1 MKPLSL
7 NGSFFFLVYSSFLYA
22 HPQVV
27 PPATCTCFFSKKIW
41 PRPLPCTTWTKR
53 ECKRICAE
61 RCPSYVLQH
70 IRFPYVASL
79 KSLNC
84 STLGTRGFSRGRR
97 DLSAL
102 AEGWHIFGRRPKPRT
117 GQKPR
122 LEKSLAPRR
131 SRVRIPYKPEFF
143 LAFFCSCEKLC
154 QKCDD
159 LLSYNSADFVKSL
172 KTFRG
177 ERFCRALLGQMF
189 NSWCISCTI
198 YNMHSRDCRLGF
210 TIL

>member
-41 PRPLPCTTWTKR
+41 PRPLSCTTWTKR

-70 IRFPYVASL
+70 IRFPYVASF

-143 LAFFCSCEKLC
+143 LAFFRNCEKLC
-154 QKCDD
+154 QNAMIFFHIIQLT
-159 LLSYNSADFVKSL
+159 LLKVP
-172 KTFRG
+172 
-177 ERFCRALLGQMF
+177 RAPG
-189 NSWCISCTI
+189 S
-198 YNMHSRDCRLGF
+198 DV
-210 TIL
+210 